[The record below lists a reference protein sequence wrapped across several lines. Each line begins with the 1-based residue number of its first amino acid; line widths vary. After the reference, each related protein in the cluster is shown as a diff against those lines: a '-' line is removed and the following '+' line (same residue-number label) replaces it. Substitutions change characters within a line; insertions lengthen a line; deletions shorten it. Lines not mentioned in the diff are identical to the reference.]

1 MGIYHKLLVSTCYTF
16 QNSQF
21 SDIWKFMSISI
32 LSLSMTLNLLTL
44 WLLLYHF
51 VFPNFSDVLIISG
64 IKHNYAVYIYV
75 LLYFFFPVLALNWF
89 YIGSKKRLDRITK
102 RYSLLRTRKYFRIH
116 FLMSYLLAYIMLM
129 LVI

>member
-1 MGIYHKLLVSTCYTF
+1 MRMYYKLIVSTCYTF

-21 SDIWKFMSISI
+21 RDIWKFMSITI
-32 LSLSMTLNLLTL
+32 LSISMTLNLLTL

-51 VFPNFSDVLIISG
+51 VFPNFSDALIITG
-64 IKHNYAVYIYV
+64 AQHKYAVYIYV
-75 LLYFFFPVLALNWF
+75 LLYFFLPMVLLNWF
-89 YIGSKKRLDRITK
+89 CIASKERLDRINK
-102 RYSLLRTRKYFRIH
+102 RYSLFKTRKYFRVH